1 MLMNERIPK
10 NGKVNNYQTPII
22 PLERTVSSDKKDIK
36 YIEHTCHNTPGDSTT
51 GKYVIKVPIYDSG
64 HPEEWIIFTELVNKC
79 LVGQN
84 ITTGPQMYQLVQRVL
99 QGDAKAQFDTQA
111 AAHGSQTAAN
121 FKAIMATMTVHV
133 FPRYALQ
140 DQKRYMRRYLKKP
153 LSMKVRSFTT
163 RLTQLNN
170 YLSSFPP
177 DSPGQLVEKLP
188 DQEVKEILFYAMPET
203 WQNRMTEQGYN
214 YLDVSV
220 TVQNMA
226 DFFES
231 RSENLEVKTGI
242 KKAKRNKT
250 KSSKKRKAV
259 QFEEESDEESS
270 EDERPKR
277 NKYCMFHGRCGHTTD
292 QCTAL
297 KELVKNNKKKRS
309 KYDKKSNK
317 KSEKTYTRHEVN
329 ALVEKKIKK
338 ALHGKKKKRRHDE
351 LHEFENLEIS
361 DGEKSAAS
369 ANSSSSSS
377 SSSSDSE

>member
-1 MLMNERIPK
+1 
-10 NGKVNNYQTPII
+10 
-22 PLERTVSSDKKDIK
+22 
-36 YIEHTCHNTPGDSTT
+36 
-51 GKYVIKVPIYDSG
+51 
-64 HPEEWIIFTELVNKC
+64 
-79 LVGQN
+79 
-84 ITTGPQMYQLVQRVL
+84 
-99 QGDAKAQFDTQA
+99 
-111 AAHGSQTAAN
+111 
-121 FKAIMATMTVHV
+121 
-133 FPRYALQ
+133 
-140 DQKRYMRRYLKKP
+140 
-153 LSMKVRSFTT
+153 MKVRSFTT

-170 YLSSFPP
+170 YLCSFPP

-242 KKAKRNKT
+242 KKAKRNKN

-270 EDERPKR
+270 EDEKAKR

-297 KELVKNNKKKRS
+297 KELVKNKKKNRS
-309 KYDKKSNK
+309 KYDKKSNR

-351 LHEFENLEIS
+351 LHEFENLDIS
-361 DGEKSAAS
+361 DGEKTAAS